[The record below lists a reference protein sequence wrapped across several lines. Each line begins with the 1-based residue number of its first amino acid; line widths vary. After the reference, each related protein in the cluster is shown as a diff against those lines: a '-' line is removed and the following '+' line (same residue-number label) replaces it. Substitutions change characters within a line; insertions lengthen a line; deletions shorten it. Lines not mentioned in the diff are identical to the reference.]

1 MFELDAFV
9 IRGHEKIID
18 HYRRLRDTA
27 QSGIEYQRLQRRIDE
42 ESEALTRFLR
52 PRPRVTP
59 RAA

>member
-1 MFELDAFV
+1 MFDLDAFV

-27 QSGIEYQRLQRRIDE
+27 KSGIEYQSLQRRINE
-42 ESEALTRFLR
+42 ESEALTRYLR
-52 PRPRVTP
+52 QRASVMP